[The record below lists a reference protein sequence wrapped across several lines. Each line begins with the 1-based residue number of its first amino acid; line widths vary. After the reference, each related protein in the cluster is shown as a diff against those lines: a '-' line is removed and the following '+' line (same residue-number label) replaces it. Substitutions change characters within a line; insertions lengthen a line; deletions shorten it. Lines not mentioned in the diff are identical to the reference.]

1 MKKLLLTI
9 TILLLTVS
17 MAFAQKEITID
28 EECVY
33 LDDLTASHV
42 PHYKVQCGIAAG
54 QKVLISKDEIQT
66 HIDNAGIKGN
76 VLFDVLVSRQW
87 EKLSYE
93 KVAALIEEEYKKAYP
108 DVTVTIEQLRI
119 PDNLYDMNG
128 NLKIICDTSKLGGA
142 YAQVSMENSKY
153 QIYYYVK
160 GYKQAYVTK
169 ERLKAGDAL
178 KGKVALE
185 KVEITNLKYNLV
197 TNVENMAAA
206 RAVPA
211 GKVITTD
218 LIQDR
223 PALKK
228 GEAVK
233 IIVSN
238 GILHI
243 ETQGIVEENAM
254 PGKPVLVRNTA
265 SQKVIAANYIG
276 NGVVKAEF

>member
-9 TILLLTVS
+9 SILLLTAS
-17 MAFAQKEITID
+17 LSFAQKEITID

-33 LDDLTASHV
+33 LDDVTASHV
-42 PHYKVQCGIAAG
+42 PHIKVQCGIKAG
-54 QKVLISKDEIQT
+54 SQIVISKEDIQS
-66 HIDNAGIKGN
+66 HIDNAGIKGS
-76 VLFDVLVSRQW
+76 VISDVLVVRQW
-87 EKLSYE
+87 EKISYE
-93 KVAALIEEEYKKAYP
+93 KVSALIEEEYKKAYP
-108 DVTVTIEQLRI
+108 DISISIEQLRI
-119 PDNLYDMNG
+119 PDNLYDIDG
-128 NLKIICDTSKLGGA
+128 NIKIICDTSKFGGS

-160 GYKQAYVTK
+160 GYKNAYVTK
-169 ERLKAGDAL
+169 ERVKAGDVL
-178 KGKVALE
+178 SSKVTLE
-185 KVEITNLKYNLV
+185 KVDITNIKNSLV
-197 TNVENMAAA
+197 TNIDNMAAA
-206 RAVPA
+206 RAMPA
-211 GKVITTD
+211 GKVLTTD

-243 ETQGIVEENAM
+243 ETQGVVEENAM
-254 PGKPVLVRNTA
+254 PGKPVLVRNLS